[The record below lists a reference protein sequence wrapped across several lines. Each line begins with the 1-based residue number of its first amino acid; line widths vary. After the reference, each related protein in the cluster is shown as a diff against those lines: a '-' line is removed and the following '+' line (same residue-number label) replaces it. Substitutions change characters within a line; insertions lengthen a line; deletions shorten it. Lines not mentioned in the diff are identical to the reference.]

1 MKRLLSCLTLTSLLL
16 ASAARAVAP
25 DLATSPSAFIRLQ
38 VHSLVNWETWNASV
52 LERARTENKPVYVFI
67 GSFLSELS
75 RATCQQSFTNS
86 ETAAYLNQHFLC
98 VIVDREERPDVAA
111 CARLFLQ
118 TVKQKDGWPAH
129 LWLTPELQ
137 PYDGTTYLPP
147 SEEWGNSSFIMAARQ
162 AGNAWAG
169 NPKSCRGHASEAV
182 SMMAAP
188 GSDALP
194 NVPPASVNEKLAQ
207 AAAAWLATI
216 DSAHGGFGT
225 AAKSPEP
232 ELLRFLLRQSPAG
245 REAAVTTLRAL
256 FNGAVRDPI
265 DGGFFRR
272 ATDPAWH
279 VPYLQKTLGDQA
291 RLALAFLDATQVTG
305 EAALAS
311 GARSAL
317 DYALQSL
324 GSPDGSF
331 VAAEDATSSELSG
344 YYVWTETEVDSLLGP
359 DAAAFKAAYG
369 VQSGGNVSADDD
381 PAGLYHGRNFLFR
394 SGPRGDAAAEGKLA
408 ADLRRLR
415 AARDLRPP
423 PARDDRAPA
432 GAHGLILAALARAG
446 AQLNEPAYLAAA
458 ARTFDLVSKQLVVS
472 ADGEVRRLLGSAA
485 PGAPADYA
493 ALALGCREYAK
504 AARRADAEALAN
516 RLLARAGGMF
526 FDPAQGTYL
535 ASPAAL
541 PVGVFVRAP
550 AGGDPPGADSLA
562 LLAGA
567 PAEQATALTKAL
579 AAGLNADMVP
589 GDVLLAL
596 QH

>member
-1 MKRLLSCLTLTSLLL
+1 
-16 ASAARAVAP
+16 
-25 DLATSPSAFIRLQ
+25 
-38 VHSLVNWETWNASV
+38 
-52 LERARTENKPVYVFI
+52 
-67 GSFLSELS
+67 
-75 RATCQQSFTNS
+75 
-86 ETAAYLNQHFLC
+86 
-98 VIVDREERPDVAA
+98 
-111 CARLFLQ
+111 
-118 TVKQKDGWPAH
+118 
-129 LWLTPELQ
+129 
-137 PYDGTTYLPP
+137 
-147 SEEWGNSSFIMAARQ
+147 
-162 AGNAWAG
+162 
-169 NPKSCRGHASEAV
+169 
-182 SMMAAP
+182 
-188 GSDALP
+188 
-194 NVPPASVNEKLAQ
+194 
-207 AAAAWLATI
+207 
-216 DSAHGGFGT
+216 
-225 AAKSPEP
+225 
-232 ELLRFLLRQSPAG
+232 
-245 REAAVTTLRAL
+245 
-256 FNGAVRDPI
+256 
-265 DGGFFRR
+265 
-272 ATDPAWH
+272 
-279 VPYLQKTLGDQA
+279 
-291 RLALAFLDATQVTG
+291 
-305 EAALAS
+305 
-311 GARSAL
+311 
-317 DYALQSL
+317 
-324 GSPDGSF
+324 
-331 VAAEDATSSELSG
+331 
-344 YYVWTETEVDSLLGP
+344 
-359 DAAAFKAAYG
+359 

-394 SGPRGDAAAEGKLA
+394 SSPRGDAAAEGKLA

-493 ALALGCREYAK
+493 ALALGCREFAN
-504 AARRADAEALAN
+504 AARRADGEALAN
-516 RLLARAGGMF
+516 RLLARAGGIF